1 MKKITYIYYLH
12 KGDNIPF
19 YIGKSVTP
27 KGRLSEHKRNFG
39 SVKLEVIDEVP
50 TLEWLFWEKWYI
62 ELFKS
67 WGFKLKN
74 KNKGGGGIDY
84 HSEQTKQIM
93 SKPKPDGFGE
103 ITSQRLLGN
112 KQSSETISKRI
123 AKNKGKKRTLQQRKN
138 ISEGLKGVIFSKERN
153 KKIGDAQRGMLK
165 PKSST
170 AIDKLKKPILQYDKQ
185 GNLIKEWNSARDAGI
200 FYGSNTTIQ
209 NAIKQRRCKTAYG
222 FVWKY
227 KE

>member
-185 GNLIKEWNSARDAGI
+185 GNLIKEWNSARDAGN